1 MSAALRVVACACLLA
16 GAAHGA
22 WAQSSIYT
30 CVDAK
35 GRRLTSDRPITDC
48 LDRDQKELNS
58 NGTVRRVVPPTPT
71 AVERAAKEAR
81 EKQAAEDRQHL
92 AEQKRMDK
100 LLVKRYPN
108 QVAHDMERAKALH
121 PVEDAIATSSR
132 RIAELRARGADENDA
147 QLASQ
152 LRFSATQDEEKR
164 RINARFD
171 EELARLKPLW
181 AQGAATTAA
190 SEAPAVRR

>member
-1 MSAALRVVACACLLA
+1 MSAALRFACACLLA
-16 GAAHGA
+16 GIAHGA

-35 GRRLTSDRPITDC
+35 GRKLTSDRPIADC
-48 LDRDQKELNS
+48 LDREQKELNS
-58 NGTVRRVVPPTPT
+58 SGTVRRVVPPTPT

-81 EKQAAEDRQHL
+81 DQQAAAERQRL

-108 QVAHDMERAKALH
+108 QQAHDLERANALRT
-121 PVEDAIATSSR
+121 VEDAIATSSR

-152 LRFSATQDEEKR
+152 LRFATAQDEEKR
-164 RINARFD
+164 RINERFD
-171 EELARLKPLW
+171 AELARLKPLW
-181 AQGAATTAA
+181 AQTTAA
-190 SEAPAVRR
+190 SEAAPAVRR